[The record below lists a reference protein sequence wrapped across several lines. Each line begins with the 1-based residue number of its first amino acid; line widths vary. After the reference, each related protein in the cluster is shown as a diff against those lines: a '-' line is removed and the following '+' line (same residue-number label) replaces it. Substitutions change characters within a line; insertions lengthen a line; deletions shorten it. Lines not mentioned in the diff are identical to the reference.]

1 MGVDSVIMDHFT
13 AVSGV
18 AKDLAKVA
26 SGVTIAV
33 DTEQTYE
40 QFKAAFAELS
50 TSPLK
55 VQNVEDA
62 LKKLSGAAESLSSEI
77 ESANQ
82 LVGGRLKDFSKYA
95 SSTLIRISEVSNEA
109 DKVLVAGVDI
119 KAKLLNAKTC
129 WHDKNYSCVANDL
142 SAISQDVSTAAGQWK
157 DVSKFVRAM
166 ARVADVTEVS
176 SDVVAEYGNLKAFA
190 KDMSTRPFTAAVA
203 QRALGSLAS
212 ALNGMSTVLHGLDSL
227 MPNIASVTEQMQ
239 KGINKALV
247 VDNDISSTISC
258 GVRVGQDLKTI
269 ESAWATKDWTKIGS
283 TVRDIISAIETEL
296 DLFPNMKK
304 VAVVLADVSE
314 ADDLSMNIMVTYDDF
329 NAALDDLKTANSA
342 DKVVGGLKKL
352 STALNDMKTGLD
364 DWKDLAGNRASA
376 LVAKLEKDLDIAL
389 TDTDTIEKAMVDGI
403 DFESQLQ
410 QLMND
415 AKTSPRDW
423 SQIGEDLKALARLF
437 QGSN

>member
-129 WHDKNYSCVANDL
+129 WHDKNYACVANDL

-157 DVSKFVRAM
+157 DVSKFARAM

-190 KDMSTRPFTAAVA
+190 KDMSTRPFTADVA
-203 QRALGSLAS
+203 QRALGSLAT

-227 MPNIASVTEQMQ
+227 TNIASVTEQIQ
-239 KGINKALV
+239 KDINKALV
-247 VDNDISSTISC
+247 VDNDISTTISC

-283 TVRDIISAIETEL
+283 TVQDIISAIETEL

-304 VAVVLADVSE
+304 VAVVLADVQE

-329 NAALDDLKTANSA
+329 NAALDDLKTA
-342 DKVVGGLKKL
+342 
-352 STALNDMKTGLD
+352 
-364 DWKDLAGNRASA
+364 
-376 LVAKLEKDLDIAL
+376 
-389 TDTDTIEKAMVDGI
+389 
-403 DFESQLQ
+403 
-410 QLMND
+410 
-415 AKTSPRDW
+415 
-423 SQIGEDLKALARLF
+423 
-437 QGSN
+437 